1 MPASE
6 SVTVVLV
13 FGAGKN
19 VGLSVTR
26 KFSAEGWKVVTVS
39 RNPSKELEGAADLTI
54 TADLTDPS
62 SVDGIFDRVEREFG
76 TPHVVVYNA
85 YAMHMSDP
93 QNVLSVSAAD
103 IQADL
108 SVNTVSAYAAA
119 FRLARSIS
127 NSNTLP
133 SSDLAAAQTG
143 ATPAFIYTG
152 NMMNT
157 QLFPVGM
164 SLGMGKNA
172 TAYFIETA
180 AHTYQGLIRFYYA
193 DERNEK
199 GKSVMSNIS
208 GETHAQFYWDLA
220 NRKEQGAWAPT
231 FVRVDGKV
239 QQKKMDEAVDREFY
253 KR

>member
-1 MPASE
+1 MPTSE
-6 SVTVVLV
+6 SVPVVLV

-76 TPHVVVYNA
+76 TPHVVVYN
-85 YAMHMSDP
+85 
-93 QNVLSVSAAD
+93 VSAAD

-152 NMMNT
+152 NMMNI

>member
-6 SVTVVLV
+6 SVPVVLV

-39 RNPSKELEGAADLTI
+39 RNPSKELKGAADLTI

-76 TPHVVVYNA
+76 TPHVVVYN
-85 YAMHMSDP
+85 
-93 QNVLSVSAAD
+93 VSAAD

-231 FVRVDGKV
+231 FVRVHGKV

-253 KR
+253 NR

>member
-6 SVTVVLV
+6 SVPVVLV

-39 RNPSKELEGAADLTI
+39 RNPSKELKGAADLTI

-76 TPHVVVYNA
+76 TPHVVVYN
-85 YAMHMSDP
+85 
-93 QNVLSVSAAD
+93 VSAAD